1 MFLPRQI
8 VAARIVESR
17 DRRTPARFV
26 PLKREAVKER
36 FRLQLVASEIQPHS
50 ELYDAR
56 SVDGSRDLTECGII
70 WIDIWRAKNMPV
82 EGIQELGL
90 QLECGAFIKRKI
102 AQNAEVFVI
111 EVRSSGIAVVARV
124 VTEEVGAA
132 PSLLDRGSTA
142 GRD

>member
-1 MFLPRQI
+1 MPRQSDD
-8 VAARIVESR
+8 AEIVEMR
-17 DRRTPARFV
+17 DRRNPALFAV
-26 PLKREAVKER
+26 LKEEVIEK
-36 FRLQLVASEIQPHS
+36 RLLSQLVPSEIQPHS

-70 WIDIWRAKNMPV
+70 RIDIWRAKNMPV

-90 QLECGAFIKRKI
+90 QLKCGAFIKREI
-102 AQNAEVFVI
+102 AQNAEIFVI

-124 VTEEVGAA
+124 IAEEVCTA
-132 PSLLDRGSTA
+132 PSLLDRRSTT

>member
-56 SVDGSRDLTECGII
+56 SVDSSCDLTECGIV
-70 WIDIWRAKNMPV
+70 WINIWRAKNMPV

-102 AQNAEVFVI
+102 AQNTEIFVI
-111 EVRSSGIAVVARV
+111 EVRSSGIAVVAWV
-124 VTEEVGAA
+124 VAEEIRTAA
-132 PSLLDRGSTA
+132 SLLNCGLTA